1 MLLWKRYPALYVAL
15 LTLIGIASAF
25 FLPLITLTLFFKKR
39 LLWIV
44 PLLVFTYV
52 KLLYPTLP
60 TEDFGRAHFRIE
72 EIKKHAGPVKT
83 TLCYNGTIQT
93 FEGEKG
99 TYRRLPTRL
108 YLPLNQK
115 RPLANKDYLISG
127 TLSKISPGYY
137 ILKPAKKTG
146 WVPIEKTK
154 SLAEWRYE
162 KKQGVKKWIHSRF
175 KDKKVRI
182 LLSALATGNLESR
195 YLAYQFNSVGLQ
207 HLLAISGF
215 HFALLSFFLAF
226 ILKRFLP
233 EKILALSLIFL
244 LSLYFFYMGGAP
256 SISRA
261 WIGILIYLIGL
272 LFHYRPTPLNA
283 LGVALLA
290 ALLFN
295 PLILFHI
302 GFQLSFGATL
312 GILLFYRPIE
322 SFLQKLFPKRPYAL
336 LLKFSRIDQCGYLLC
351 TYLRSVLAL
360 QGAVLTFTLPLL
372 LFHFQTFPLAS
383 LFYNLFFPLLFSIL
397 LALFLLHLDFLT
409 APFAFFLITLI
420 ENAPKKLLFSITP
433 FQALLL
439 ILPFILVLGIKKRS
453 KIKLWIFKY
462 FEKFRQ
468 LALGFIKWRIRRTH

>member
-15 LTLIGIASAF
+15 LTLIGIASSF
-25 FLPLITLTLFFKKR
+25 FLPFIACIFLFKKR

-44 PLLVFTYV
+44 PLLVFSYV
-52 KLLYPTLP
+52 KLFYPTLP
-60 TEDFGRAHFRIE
+60 NEDFGRAHFHIQAV
-72 EIKKHAGPVKT
+72 KKHAGPVKM
-83 TLCYNGTIQT
+83 TLCYSGIIHI

-99 TYRRLPTRL
+99 TYRHLPASL

-137 ILKPAKKTG
+137 ILKPTKKST
-146 WVPIEKTK
+146 WLPIEKTK
-154 SLAEWRYE
+154 SLAEWRYG

-182 LLSALATGNLESR
+182 LLAALATGHLESR
-195 YLAYQFNSVGLQ
+195 YLAYQFNRVGLQ

-226 ILKRFLP
+226 ILKWFLP
-233 EKILALSLIFL
+233 EKLLALSLIVL

-261 WIGILIYLIGL
+261 WIGILIYLVGL
-272 LFHYRPTPLNA
+272 LFHYRPTPLNSF
-283 LGVALLA
+283 GVALLA

-295 PLILFHI
+295 PLILFHS

-312 GILLFYRPIE
+312 GILLFYHPIE
-322 SFLQKLFPKRPYAL
+322 SLLQKLFPKRPYAT
-336 LLKFSRIDQCGYLLC
+336 LLKLSRIDQCGYLLC
-351 TYLRSVLAL
+351 TYLRSALTL

-372 LFHFQTFPLAS
+372 LFHFQKFPLAS
-383 LFYNLFFPLLFSIL
+383 LFYNLFFPLFFSIL
-397 LALFLLHLDFLT
+397 LALFLLPLDFLT
-409 APFAFFLITLI
+409 APFASFLTALI
-420 ENAPKKLLFSITP
+420 ENAPKKLLFSTTP
-433 FQALLL
+433 FQTFLLL
-439 ILPFILVLGIKKRS
+439 FPFILFLGIKKRS
-453 KIKLWIFKY
+453 KIKLWIFRY
-462 FEKFRQ
+462 FGKFRQ
-468 LALGFIKWRIRRTH
+468 LFLSFR